1 MSKPVLEF
9 VIDGQKIRN
18 VCKRCK
24 SNFESKRRISNT
36 SYYAEKDKAY
46 YEANKEAIHLRNR
59 TYRQENREKVCAQKK
74 EYYEN
79 NKATIKQYHANN
91 KDKRN
96 AYKRE
101 RFASDAVFRIVES
114 LRSRIHD
121 VLRNVNKKHSSKLI
135 GCCRDDLVQ
144 WLGFQFTPEYTWAN
158 YGTSWQMD
166 HVIPISFFDM
176 SSLPERNYAFH
187 WTNIRP
193 LNTKANLSKSSKI
206 LQHDILQ
213 HINVLKSFPG
223 YQGHHESGCWQRVEL
238 WYGKNSEDDESFE
251 DFLKWAIRIQNPKSI
266 KTKDMGMVQRLNDN
280 GSEVI
285 GHRQ

>member
-1 MSKPVLEF
+1 MAK
-9 VIDGQKIRN
+9 
-18 VCKRCK
+18 K
-24 SNFESKRRISNT
+24 SEMCVKGVNLILRVNDESQIHPITRKKTKHITRRI
-36 SYYAEKDKAY
+36 K
-46 YEANKEAIHLRNR
+46 
-59 TYRQENREKVCAQKK
+59 
-74 EYYEN
+74 
-79 NKATIKQYHANN
+79 KQYFCEIEHIDKKIAKRFVHRKRSIMKTTKPPLNN
-91 KDKRN
+91 TMLTIR
-96 AYKRE
+96 
-101 RFASDAVFRIVES
+101 
-114 LRSRIHD
+114 
-121 VLRNVNKKHSSKLI
+121 KHSSKLI

-251 DFLKWAIRIQNPKSI
+251 DFLKWAIRIQNPKSPMTAQDI
-266 KTKDMGMVQRLNDN
+266 V
-280 GSEVI
+280 
-285 GHRQ
+285 

>member
-24 SNFESKRRISNT
+24 SAIERERRCSNT
-36 SYYAEKDKAY
+36 SYYTEKDKAY
-46 YEANKEAIHLRNR
+46 YEANKEAILLRNR

-74 EYYEN
+74 EYYLEN
-79 NKATIKQYHANN
+79 KTTIQQYHANN

-96 AYKRE
+96 AYKRA
-101 RFASDAVFRIVES
+101 RFATDTVFRIVES

-121 VLRNVNKKHSSKLI
+121 VLRNVDKKHSSKLI
-135 GCCRDDLVQ
+135 GCCQADLVQ
-144 WLGFQFTPEYTWAN
+144 WLGFQLTPEYTWAN
-158 YGTSWQMD
+158 YGTSWQID
-166 HVIPISFFDM
+166 HVIPISFFNIF
-176 SSLPERNYAFH
+176 SLPERNYAFH
-187 WTNIRP
+187 WTNLRP
-193 LNTKANLSKSSKI
+193 LNIKANLSKSSKI

-213 HINVLKSFPG
+213 HVNVLKTFPG
-223 YQGHHESGCWQRVEL
+223 YQSHHESGCWQRVEL

-251 DFLKWAIRIQNPKSI
+251 DFLKWAIRIQNPKSNT
-266 KTKDMGMVQRLNDN
+266 TKDMGMVQRLNDN

-285 GHRQ
+285 GHHQ